1 MIESKEWPVL
11 TNKLTSSF
19 APKFQAMSARGKYPS
34 NIFKTTEGNI
44 YMEKLRE
51 RREEG
56 HIHIYA
62 RAPIWVFVIKFV
74 KKGESSMGPGIE
86 TIK

>member
-1 MIESKEWPVL
+1 
-11 TNKLTSSF
+11 
-19 APKFQAMSARGKYPS
+19 
-34 NIFKTTEGNI
+34 
-44 YMEKLRE
+44 MEKLRE